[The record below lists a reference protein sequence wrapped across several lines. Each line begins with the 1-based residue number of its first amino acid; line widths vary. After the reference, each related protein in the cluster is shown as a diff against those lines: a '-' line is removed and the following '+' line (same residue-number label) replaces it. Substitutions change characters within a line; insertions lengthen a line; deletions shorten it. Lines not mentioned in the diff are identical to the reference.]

1 MYVLLIVVCPF
12 VLFLL
17 AIVLSVLL
25 RYKDSDCP
33 FGIFKNSSL
42 KCELFDGNVTS
53 HICQRCYL
61 IEGLL
66 LTRKLLDQWFLL
78 VKLNSS
84 LQKFYGMEYL
94 CHKCPWIWFTCRK
107 HFPVLSSFMA
117 YHRVCNWINKTGVTS
132 RVGTAYPFWTP
143 ELTPGFVLLD
153 L

>member
-1 MYVLLIVVCPF
+1 MFCWSLFVPLYCFFWPLRCLFFFDIRILIAPLV
-12 VLFLL
+12 
-17 AIVLSVLL
+17 S
-25 RYKDSDCP
+25 S
-33 FGIFKNSSL
+33 NSSL

-94 CHKCPWIWFTCRK
+94 CHKCPWIWSTCRK